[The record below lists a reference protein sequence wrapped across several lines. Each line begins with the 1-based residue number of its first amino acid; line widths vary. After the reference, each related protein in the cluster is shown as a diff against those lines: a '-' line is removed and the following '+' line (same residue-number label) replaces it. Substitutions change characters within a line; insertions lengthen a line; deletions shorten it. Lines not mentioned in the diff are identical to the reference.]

1 MLENLCGFMR
11 GLGVT
16 LLVVSVLALSAQTLV
31 GQSPGPGDDDHWACE
46 PAVACNA
53 GCVLTTGGRCAGPCV
68 NSSSCNACT
77 CQTPIVGPCACR

>member
-16 LLVVSVLALSAQTLV
+16 LLVVSVLALSAQPLV

-46 PAVACNA
+46 PAVACLGA
-53 GCVLTTGGRCAGPCV
+53 CVLTGGAFCTGACL

-77 CQTPIVGPCACR
+77 CQKSGVATCVCR